1 MKKVTVKGTNGPLDI
16 AVRKD
21 GKRLM
26 ITKAVY
32 FGSRS
37 GRFTITHKGTGAA
50 IARYGTF
57 KQMLAVFEGLD
68 SMPEWDKLKIHST
81 ARSSTYRK
89 LKKAVQAAFD
99 A

>member
-1 MKKVTVKGTNGPLDI
+1 MKKVTVNGTNGPLDVV
-16 AVRKD
+16 VRKD

-50 IARYGTF
+50 IGRYGTF
-57 KQMLAVFEGLD
+57 KKMLAVFDCLD
-68 SMPEWDKLKIHST
+68 SMPEWEKLKPHSN